1 MTSKQAL
8 EELKENA
15 KNEVSKFEIDRLKI
29 IEEDLYTLEILR
41 KYVRYDDENHV
52 IRMKPFRKSVFNFDY
67 EDVKEWIEKWWREK

>member
-1 MTSKQAL
+1 MNSKQAL

-52 IRMKPFRKSVFNFDY
+52 IIINTYKKNEVNLDY
-67 EDVKEWIEKWWREK
+67 KNEKE

>member
-1 MTSKQAL
+1 MNSKQAL

-52 IRMKPFRKSVFNFDY
+52 ILMKPFRKSVFNFDY
-67 EDVKEWIEKWWREK
+67 EDVKEWIDKWWIEK

>member
-1 MTSKQAL
+1 MNSNQAL

-29 IEEDLYTLEILR
+29 IEKDLYTLEILR

-52 IRMKPFRKSVFNFDY
+52 IIMRPFRKNEIDFDY
-67 EDVKEWIEKWWREK
+67 EYVKEWIDKWWREK